1 MIRRL
6 IGLTPVIVFTVFTAP
21 AAGQGVE
28 HPRVR
33 AALHE
38 IREARNVLR
47 TATDVY
53 PPQERERAMR
63 GLENAMETLKTILAV
78 RNVDDFR
85 GVDRNPEYYNRFKDH
100 PRLRAAL
107 EDVRDARDELRASKN
122 DFGGLKDQAIDE
134 LDVAAGSIVVL
145 IRRDKR

>member
-6 IGLTPVIVFTVFTAP
+6 FGLAPVLVFTMFAAP
-21 AAGQGVE
+21 AAGQE

-38 IREARNVLR
+38 IREARKMLK
-47 TATDVY
+47 TAGDVY
-53 PPQERERAMR
+53 PPQERERAER
-63 GLENAMETLKTILAV
+63 ALDGAAETLKTILAV
-78 RNVDDFR
+78 RNLDDFR

-107 EDVRDARDELRASKN
+107 EDVRDGRDELRASKN
-122 DFGGLKDQAIDE
+122 DFGGLKEQAIDE
-134 LDVAAGSIVVL
+134 LDVAAGSIVIL
-145 IRRDKR
+145 IRRDRR